1 MPKLSKAT
9 APHTDENPALVSHH
23 GPVGDYT
30 VVFESY
36 RVDAD
41 GAPFFR
47 GLPDDR
53 CQSPH
58 WGYVISGALTLR
70 YADHDETYEA
80 GDAYYAPP
88 GHVPVVTAG
97 TADGG
102 VRPREAAR
110 ATMESVGRSGAPP
123 TASRP

>member
-23 GPVGDYT
+23 GSLGEYT

-36 RVDAD
+36 RVDSD

-70 YADHDETYEA
+70 YADHEETYVA
-80 GDAYYAPP
+80 GDSYYAPP
-88 GHVPVVTAG
+88 GHLPLVTAG
-97 TADGG
+97 TSIVEFSPSADL
-102 VRPREAAR
+102 E
-110 ATMESVGRSGAPP
+110 ATMAVVEKNLLEAGAQ
-123 TASRP
+123 A